1 MFSSIKKYGI
11 VPLVKVETE
20 EDAIAVAQALAQG
33 GLPIMEIAFRSFAH
47 CKAMRRISKEMP
59 DFIVGAGNILNKDQL
74 DRAVDASAKFAF
86 SPGTVPETISEAAK
100 RKIMYAPGV
109 CTPSDIERG
118 LLAGAADFQFFP
130 AEQSGGVDMLCA
142 IAEPFRHLGIEF
154 FAKGGITLEKIER
167 YLKIPY
173 VAGVSAEWIASADLI
188 SAKNWDAVKANAIKA
203 SEAASRIRS
212 A

>member
-86 SPGTVPETISEAAK
+86 SALKV
-100 RKIMYAPGV
+100 RWR
-109 CTPSDIERG
+109 PSSDRIR
-118 LLAGAADFQFFP
+118 LLRAGGAC
-130 AEQSGGVDMLCA
+130 SLCA
-142 IAEPFRHLGIEF
+142 VGA
-154 FAKGGITLEKIER
+154 
-167 YLKIPY
+167 
-173 VAGVSAEWIASADLI
+173 VARCGE
-188 SAKNWDAVKANAIKA
+188 
-203 SEAASRIRS
+203 
-212 A
+212 